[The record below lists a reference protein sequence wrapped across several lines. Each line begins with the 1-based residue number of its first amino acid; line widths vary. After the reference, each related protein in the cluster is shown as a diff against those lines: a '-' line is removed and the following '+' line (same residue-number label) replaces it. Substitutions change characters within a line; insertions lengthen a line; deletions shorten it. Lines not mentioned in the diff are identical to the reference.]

1 MTTERDDPAEGQL
14 RNAEIGSP
22 LSPAGESDESLLIWL
37 RTTADLLLAVGYPEF
52 MVEATLLDA
61 WVEYQRCKGAL
72 RSEDRRA
79 FIGKGITGRL
89 MLYRGT
95 REPHGP
101 LPRVHDV
108 IRAALGLNALTP
120 HARRALEMVICENR
134 KFEYVAEELEY
145 TEAYIAHLVSL
156 SVDRV
161 RAWMDRCWGQE
172 S

>member
-1 MTTERDDPAEGQL
+1 MTTERDDPSEGQL
-14 RNAEIGSP
+14 RNAENG
-22 LSPAGESDESLLIWL
+22 LSPAGESDESLLVWL
-37 RTTADLLLAVGYPEF
+37 GTTSDLLLAVGYPEF

-89 MLYRGT
+89 TVYRGT
-95 REPHGP
+95 REPHGA

-120 HARRALEMVICENR
+120 DARRALEMVICENR
-134 KFEYVAEELEY
+134 MFEDVAEELEY
-145 TEAYIAHLVSL
+145 SEAYIARLVHL
-156 SVDRV
+156 SVEQV
-161 RAWMDRCWGQE
+161 RGWMNRCWGQG